1 MLCGITF
8 TSIDLTDNLLD
19 MIVRLVVAAICG
31 FMIGFERKSRS
42 KEAGIRTHA
51 IVCMAAALLM
61 VISKYGFFDIMFAT
75 NSKGTDGSRVAS
87 QIVTGI
93 GFLGAGIIFYRRDML
108 HGLTTAAGIWATA
121 AIGMAIGAG
130 MYIIGVVS
138 TAILIIMQILL
149 HKPYKVFRTRTM
161 TSLRMTVCMED
172 ADIINKIQYIFSTKK
187 FLRFKTISTD
197 TGVIADIELVTPK
210 SFTELEIY
218 EIVRSNTFIKTLEK
232 TDEI

>member
-1 MLCGITF
+1 ML
-8 TSIDLTDNLLD
+8 
-19 MIVRLVVAAICG
+19 
-31 FMIGFERKSRS
+31 
-42 KEAGIRTHA
+42 
-51 IVCMAAALLM
+51 
-61 VISKYGFFDIMFAT
+61 
-75 NSKGTDGSRVAS
+75 
-87 QIVTGI
+87 Q
-93 GFLGAGIIFYRRDML
+93 
-108 HGLTTAAGIWATA
+108 
-121 AIGMAIGAG
+121 
-130 MYIIGVVS
+130 
-138 TAILIIMQILL
+138 LIIMQILL